1 MSCSNCMR
9 RLLEAEA
16 ARILEI
22 QEAIC
27 DLLEDLRTQG
37 WDADAVFSQ
46 DGKLCVRIRRKKSEE
61 NQVKKEK
68 K

>member
-9 RLLEAEA
+9 HLIEAER
-16 ARILEI
+16 ARIQEL

-27 DLLEDLRTQG
+27 DLLEDLRAQG
-37 WDADAVFSQ
+37 WDADAVFSR
-46 DGKLCVRIRRKKSEE
+46 DGKLCVRIRRKPIEE

-68 K
+68 E